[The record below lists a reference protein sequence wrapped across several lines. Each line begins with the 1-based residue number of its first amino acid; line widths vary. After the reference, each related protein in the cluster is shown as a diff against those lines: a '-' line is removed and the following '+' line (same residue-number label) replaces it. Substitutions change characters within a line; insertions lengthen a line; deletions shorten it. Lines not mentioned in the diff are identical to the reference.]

1 MIKSVKVFISYAGED
16 YNIAKKLHDDLKK
29 AGIEPWIDKE
39 NIVPGQNL
47 NYVIR
52 TAILGS
58 SYFLA
63 LLSSNSVSKRGYFHT
78 EIDMALEILRK
89 CPKSD
94 IYFLPVRLDECQLPN
109 EELDAIAPC
118 DLFPS
123 YDDGLKKILRVF
135 YPLTPGCP
143 STLGELIQTQT
154 DRDCARLLQRSD
166 LICEIKRHLL
176 ETPAPKPHYV
186 ILYGQQQSG
195 KSYILSQLS
204 DDVSDKHTPLLIS
217 TKSGDITRLNS
228 FLFNL
233 ISQLTNKSNAWAKQK
248 GGSATFDDPAW
259 SDFEEGKEEASFYKY
274 WNHLCQAGERMP
286 VVMFDEIDRLLDQ
299 PGELDNRILIFL
311 KDFVGDPANG
321 YFILSGSER
330 IQYERI
336 QAFSS
341 LIGNGMPFRVRYFE
355 EETVSSVFSAVR
367 QYFCFES
374 DSIKMIYALWDGHPR
389 FLWHVYH
396 EIVSIINNFPGKQ
409 TIEKSDIEP
418 LANKVID
425 RTEDFLQLLLQ
436 RLSDNELYV
445 LKLITK
451 KTYDPINGFE
461 LNIEKLFENGF
472 DIYLEELFEL
482 AREKPDSPVNHDI
495 LTEGVNGL
503 KKREWIEELKNKELF
518 RLKLGILPYWIR
530 RGSINL
536 DEIHKET

>member
-52 TAILGS
+52 TAILKS

-78 EIDMALEILRK
+78 EIDMALENLRK

-109 EELDAIAPC
+109 EELDAIAWC

-135 YPLTPGCP
+135 HPLTPGCP
-143 STLGELIQTQT
+143 STLGELIQT
-154 DRDCARLLQRSD
+154 DRDCARLLQRSEM
-166 LICEIKRHLL
+166 IYEIKRHLL

-204 DDVSDKHTPLLIS
+204 ELVSDKHMPLLVS
-217 TKSGDITRLNS
+217 VKSGDITRLNY

-233 ISQLTNKSNAWAKQK
+233 ISQLTNKVWVKHK
-248 GGSATFDDPAW
+248 GVSATFDDPAW
-259 SDFEEGKEEASFYKY
+259 SDFEEGKEQASFYKY
-274 WNHLCQAGERMP
+274 WNHLCQAAGEKMP
-286 VVMFDEIDRLLDQ
+286 VVMFDEIDRLLDR
-299 PGELDNRILIFL
+299 PGKLDKRILTFL

-330 IQYERI
+330 IQYEKI
-336 QAFSS
+336 QAFRS

-355 EETVSSVFSAVR
+355 EEAVSSVFSAVR
-367 QYFCFES
+367 QYFCLES

-389 FLWHVYH
+389 FLWHVYQ
-396 EIVSIINNFPGKQ
+396 EIVSVINNIPDKQ

-418 LANKVID
+418 LAKKVID
-425 RTEDFLQLLLQ
+425 RTEDFLQQLVQ
-436 RLSDNELYV
+436 AYQIMNVMY
-445 LKLITK
+445 
-451 KTYDPINGFE
+451 
-461 LNIEKLFENGF
+461 
-472 DIYLEELFEL
+472 
-482 AREKPDSPVNHDI
+482 
-495 LTEGVNGL
+495 
-503 KKREWIEELKNKELF
+503 
-518 RLKLGILPYWIR
+518 
-530 RGSINL
+530 
-536 DEIHKET
+536 